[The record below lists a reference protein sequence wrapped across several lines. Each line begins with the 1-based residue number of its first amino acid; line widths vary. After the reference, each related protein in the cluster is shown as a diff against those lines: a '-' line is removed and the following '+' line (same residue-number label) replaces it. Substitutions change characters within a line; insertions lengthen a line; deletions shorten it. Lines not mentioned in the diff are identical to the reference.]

1 MSRACGGSGTLGL
14 IGLVVAGA
22 VLVAAGRAS
31 QAQGEG
37 EDGSPRR
44 AGRVVEEVPQTWTVE
59 MGGTVDGTM
68 TRTPVGYS
76 WWRQGPQ
83 PMEYVRMENVGERP
97 VANPWLVVKGK
108 RNWRRIEDVVAEVV
122 RPEMSER
129 EKALRLWWFQV
140 NHRFHAFTDDN
151 ENNDEIKVLNVYGY
165 TLCGND
171 AEVLGHLFQAAGL
184 RVRPGHPTGH
194 CTTEVFWDGR
204 WHLLDGDENIIALLR
219 DNHTIAS
226 EEDIVRDHD
235 LMKRTHTYGIL
246 SNDDRFRDEFSASL
260 CTYEGERK
268 EGRGFHT
275 RHTMDFMLLPG
286 EALVWRWQSRGK
298 YHGVADLPGGWG
310 QGALDR
316 VANGEMIYRPDLRAA
331 YVAEAVAAR
340 EGCVVGEEDPGKPA
354 IHLLPEASEGHVDF
368 ALRSPYP
375 LVGGDFRASAAGEGK
390 VKASLVLGEQEH
402 VIAEGPVTGTGGI
415 SGDLDRF
422 LPRDGAARHEA
433 TLRLWLSGKAGVESF
448 SLRFDLQMA
457 PLSLPELELGQ
468 NEVRYV
474 DDSGER
480 RVRVTFAWRE
490 LDYTR
495 PPKAPATAVFP
506 EDGGQAQGTK
516 LGLRWAEAVDP
527 DGDEIADYWLELS
540 EREDMAWPLSPN
552 FRKLIS
558 NTADAGK
565 AQYTLPYEGL
575 LAPDTTYYWRVRARD
590 ARGVWG
596 PWSRP
601 WRFSCRAPAPPEE
614 LEAVADQ
621 ARGEVRIRWRAAEA
635 GTRPVKYRVYGSD
648 EQGFTVSEEPY
659 EVMWTNLR
667 SPNRKEMPASLLGET
682 DGREMLVV
690 GPGLEAS
697 AANRA
702 FYRVVAVDADG
713 VRSGPSDYVALPRPF
728 IYSSPGVVAVAGRE
742 HRYEARSLYSLG
754 DLRCHS
760 ITKPDGTLSCYNADF
775 WDVEKVRWSRAA
787 GPDWLS
793 VDAETGLVSGV
804 PPAGFDGAEVVIT
817 AEIEGRG
824 KAEQR
829 FRIARQD

>member
-1 MSRACGGSGTLGL
+1 MSRAHGGSGTLGL
-14 IGLVVAGA
+14 TGLLLAGLV
-22 VLVAAGRAS
+22 LLAAGRAS
-31 QAQGEG
+31 QAQGENG
-37 EDGSPRR
+37 APRR
-44 AGRVVEEVPQTWTVE
+44 AGRVVQQAPQTWTVA

-68 TRTPVGYS
+68 TRSPVGYS

-83 PMEYVRMENVGERP
+83 PMRYVRMENVGDRA
-97 VANPWLVVKGK
+97 VANPWLIVNGK

-122 RPEMSER
+122 RPEMSDR
-129 EKALRLWWFQV
+129 EKALRLWWFQI
-140 NHRFHAFTDDN
+140 NHRFHAFTDDD

-204 WHLLDGDENIIALLR
+204 WHLLDGDENIIVLLR
-219 DNHTIAS
+219 DNHTLAA

-246 SNDDRFRDEFSASL
+246 SRDDRFLDEFSASL
-260 CTYEGERK
+260 YTYEGERK

-275 RHTMDFMLLPG
+275 RHTMDFTLLPG
-286 EALVWRWQSRGK
+286 EALVWRWESRGK
-298 YHGVADLPGGWG
+298 YHGRADLAAGWG

-316 VANGEMIYRPDLRAA
+316 VANGELIYRPDLRAA
-331 YVAEAVAAR
+331 QVAQAVAAS
-340 EGCVVGEEDPGKPA
+340 EGCVLGEDDPAKPA
-354 IHLLPEASEGHVDF
+354 IHLLPGADEGHVDF

-375 LVGGDFRASAAGEGK
+375 LVGGDFRASVAGEGK
-390 VKASLVLGEQEH
+390 VRASLVLEGEEH
-402 VIAEGPVTGTGGI
+402 AIAEGPVGGPG
-415 SGDLDRF
+415 SLRGDLDRF
-422 LPRDGAARHEA
+422 LPRDGPAHYEA
-433 TLRLWLSGKAGVESF
+433 TLRLSLSGTGGVDSF

-474 DDSGER
+474 DDSAER
-480 RVRVTFAWRE
+480 RVQVTFAWRE

-495 PPKAPATAVFP
+495 PPEAPAAALYP
-506 EDGGQAQGTK
+506 KDGAQVPGTR
-516 LGLRWAEAVDP
+516 LTLRWAEAVDP
-527 DGDEIADYWLELS
+527 EGDDIADYWFELS
-540 EREDMAWPLSPN
+540 ERQDMAWPLSPN

-558 NTADAGK
+558 NTADAGQ

-590 ARGVWG
+590 AQGVWG

-601 WRFSCRAPAPPEE
+601 WRFSCRAPAPPEG
-614 LEAVADQ
+614 LEAVVDE
-621 ARGEVRIRWRAAEA
+621 ARGEVRIRWRAAEV

-648 EQGFTVSEEPY
+648 EQGFTASDEPY

-667 SPNRKEMPASLLGET
+667 SPNRKQMPANLLGET
-682 DGREMLVV
+682 DAREMLVV
-690 GPGLEAS
+690 GPGIEAD

-713 VRSGPSDYVALPRPF
+713 IRSGPSDYVALPRPF
-728 IYSSPGVVAVAGRE
+728 IYTGPSPVAAPGRE
-742 HRYEARSLYSLG
+742 YRYQARSLSSLG
-754 DLRCHS
+754 DLRCRNL
-760 ITKPDGTLSCYNADF
+760 TKPDGSVSHYNADF
-775 WDVEKVRWSRAA
+775 WDVEKVRWSKAA

-793 VDAETGLVSGV
+793 VDAETGLVSGM
-804 PPAGFDGAEVVIT
+804 PPEGFDGAEVVIA

-824 KAEQR
+824 RAEQR
-829 FRIARQD
+829 FRITRQD